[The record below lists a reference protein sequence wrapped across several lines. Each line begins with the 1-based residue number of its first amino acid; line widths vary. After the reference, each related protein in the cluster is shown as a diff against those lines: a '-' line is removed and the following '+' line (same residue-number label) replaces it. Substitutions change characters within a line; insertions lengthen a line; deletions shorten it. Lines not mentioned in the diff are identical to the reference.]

1 MTLRLHP
8 VLLKASAAALIACL
22 SAAPVHAR
30 GDQDIAAGLS
40 YSSDG
45 RNFSQAP
52 PPLFSGEPVLVPGD
66 EITGALWIRND
77 RGQEVEVSVRPK
89 ASAAHTQIYFET
101 IGLSRFRLE
110 PEETVKV
117 GLRMGLPGSATNGSQ
132 DQEKRSLQVQI
143 NAVETGIGKTPE
155 PEPSQPP
162 RETHAPPEDSPE
174 NETPDQ
180 RDQLSDTGFSGGV
193 IVLGIGA
200 LVVGCAAVMLSW
212 RQNRTEAT
220 KAGGKR

>member
-1 MTLRLHP
+1 MTIRLHP

-30 GDQDIAAGLS
+30 SDQDSAGGLS

-52 PPLFSGEPVLVPGD
+52 PPLFGGEPVLVPGD
-66 EITGALWIRND
+66 EVIGALWIRND
-77 RGQEVEVSVRPK
+77 RGLEIEVSVQPK
-89 ASAAHTQIYFET
+89 DPAAHTQIYFET

-110 PEETVKV
+110 PEESVKV
-117 GLRMGLPGSATNGSQ
+117 GLRMGMPGSATNGSQ
-132 DQEKRSLQVQI
+132 DQEERSLQVQI
-143 NAVETGIGKTPE
+143 NAVEIGIGKTPE

-162 RETHAPPEDSPE
+162 RETDAPPEAPPE
-174 NETPDQ
+174 KNTPDQ

-193 IVLGIGA
+193 IALGIGA
-200 LVVGCAAVMLSW
+200 LAAGCAAVILSW
-212 RQNRTEAT
+212 RQKRTEAIRDD
-220 KAGGKR
+220 GKR